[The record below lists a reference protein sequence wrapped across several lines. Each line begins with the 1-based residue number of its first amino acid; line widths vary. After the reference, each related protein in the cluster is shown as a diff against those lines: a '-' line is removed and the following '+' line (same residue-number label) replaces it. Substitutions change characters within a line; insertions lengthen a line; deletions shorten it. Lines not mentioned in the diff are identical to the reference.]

1 MFVFYNWPFPQV
13 YFAKKVGIL
22 FSLSCGVLCK
32 ESRNIIFP
40 FNSWL
45 SFQWLHHLLWGY
57 IIRPQ
62 CNAKHKMQPT
72 ITDVLM
78 SVGLCTTARCSLQLE
93 MLSLLDT
100 SVSCA
105 KMAINWSR
113 SCLWCGLT
121 ETQGTMYYTGTQI
134 IHEKRHFRGD
144 VLGHTKNGSQRGST
158 HIDFE

>member
-22 FSLSCGVLCK
+22 FSLSILGSVFSDC
-32 ESRNIIFP
+32 IIFYGDT
-40 FNSWL
+40 L
-45 SFQWLHHLLWGY
+45 SGHNAMQNIKCSLPSQMFLCLW
-57 IIRPQ
+57 
-62 CNAKHKMQPT
+62 
-72 ITDVLM
+72 
-78 SVGLCTTARCSLQLE
+78 GLCTTARCSLQLE

-121 ETQGTMYYTGTQI
+121 ETQGTMYHTGTQI